1 MIDYFWPS
9 ENINISINEDKKSYY
24 SEKNNSFI
32 NQNLPKDFENKYT
45 HENLDLIFE
54 KDFEEIPGLFHFNI
68 NNRQNIKEEKNESF
82 GNNIKNNYIN
92 KFIIKKGQKIFD
104 IKKEIKLGR
113 LRKNS
118 LKKGK
123 HDKYQQD
130 NVIRKFKAQFLQN
143 IYNYINLSF
152 KYNKDS
158 NNRKP
163 INIIQKISSIDT
175 KSISKFDNLIWIN
188 SKIKTIF
195 SQKISSKFVNF
206 ESNYNSK
213 LIQKIYEKNEE
224 KQVIKILEKTI
235 KEMWL
240 IYINDDKDNEFPGF
254 NTMKDD
260 INKFKEMNEPEEYLQ
275 IYISI
280 CRNFINIFNRI
291 KPRKKMLKKTKKNN

>member
-1 MIDYFWPS
+1 MKKYLDYF
-9 ENINISINEDKKSYY
+9 ILISIIDKIK
-24 SEKNNSFI
+24 
-32 NQNLPKDFENKYT
+32 
-45 HENLDLIFE
+45 
-54 KDFEEIPGLFHFNI
+54 
-68 NNRQNIKEEKNESF
+68 KEEKNESF

-175 KSISKFDNLIWIN
+175 KSLSKFDNLIWIN

-291 KPRKKMLKKTKKNN
+291 KPRKKKLKNKKKIIK